1 MRSNAMRWT
10 RFGVFLA
17 VHGVILMALYAAVVD
32 PALELLA
39 DQRRRIEAGTMRL
52 EQASAAAARND
63 LVAALDPSDVE
74 RAAQRFVSGGNDGL
88 RNADLLTRIRRSA
101 DEHGVRLTSIATLP
115 PRGWNGRQLVAARI
129 EFTASAEQAAKLL
142 LHIEEGPS
150 LLFIGRA
157 RLSAPSEE
165 RPDAEGVTASVDIY
179 GVPEWPR
186 V

>member
-1 MRSNAMRWT
+1 MRSSLNRWI
-10 RFGVFLA
+10 RFAVFLA
-17 VHGVILMALYAAVVD
+17 VHGAILTALYAAVVE

-52 EQASAAAARND
+52 EQAAAAAARHD
-63 LVAALDPSDVE
+63 LVAALDPADVE
-74 RAAQRFVSGGNDGL
+74 RAAQRFVSGENDGL

-101 DEHGVRLTSIATLP
+101 DERGVRLTSIATLP
-115 PRGWNGRQLVAARI
+115 PHGWNGRQLVAARI
-129 EFTASAEQAAKLL
+129 EFTASAEQVAKLL
-142 LHIEEGPS
+142 SDIEEGPS

-157 RLSAPSEE
+157 RLSAPAEE
-165 RPDAEGVTASVDIY
+165 RPDGEGVTASVDIY

>member
-1 MRSNAMRWT
+1 
-10 RFGVFLA
+10 
-17 VHGVILMALYAAVVD
+17 
-32 PALELLA
+32 
-39 DQRRRIEAGTMRL
+39 MRL
-52 EQASAAAARND
+52 VLAAAAAARND
-63 LVAALDPSDVE
+63 LVAALDPADIE
-74 RAAQRFVSGGNDGL
+74 PPAQRLVSGENEGPL
-88 RNADLLTRIRRSA
+88 SADLLTRIRRSA
-101 DEHGVRLTSIATLP
+101 DDHCVRLTSIATLP
-115 PRGWNGRQLVAARI
+115 PRDWNGRQLVAARI

-142 LHIEEGPS
+142 LDIEEGPS

>member
-1 MRSNAMRWT
+1 MRSNPIQWI

-17 VHGVILMALYAAVVD
+17 VHGVALMALYAAVVE

-39 DQRRRIEAGTMRL
+39 DQHRRIEAGTMRL
-52 EQASAAAARND
+52 EQAAAAAARHD
-63 LVAALDPSDVE
+63 LVAALDPADIE
-74 RAAQRFVSGGNDGL
+74 RAAQRFVSGENDGL
-88 RNADLLTRIRRSA
+88 RNADLLTRIRKSA

-142 LHIEEGPS
+142 LDIEEGSS

-157 RLSAPSEE
+157 RLSAPAEE
-165 RPDAEGVTASVDIY
+165 QPDAESVTASVDIY